1 MIAQG
6 KPMNTRQK
14 SHKKHCPVT
23 VIGHRGAAGTAPE
36 NTIAAIKRAFALGAD
51 YIEIDVRLT
60 KDKVPVVLHDAV
72 FKGVLPTQ
80 AVREITYTETQR
92 YDIGSWF
99 DPAFASE
106 RIPTLAEVIA
116 ACSNKAPLMVEIKRE
131 AAGPKAIATA
141 VFEVIK
147 TMKSH
152 WEHIVVGSFCQ
163 TILKFMKKQIDAS
176 TLPIE
181 LIGIVDEEHNIEHFL
196 ALGIK
201 RLALSYHLITPE
213 LVKEMHRHKV
223 TVWAYTVNS
232 VETARELAHMGV
244 NGIISDFPEK
254 IKQL

>member
-1 MIAQG
+1 
-6 KPMNTRQK
+6 MNTRQK
-14 SHKKHCPVT
+14 SRPVT
-23 VIGHRGAAGTAPE
+23 VIGHRGAAGSAPE

-60 KDKVPVVLHDAV
+60 KDKIPVVLHDAV

-116 ACSNKAPLMVEIKRE
+116 ACNKKTPLMVEIKRE

-141 VFEVIK
+141 VFDVIR

-163 TILKFMKKQIDAS
+163 IILKYMKKQIDMS

-181 LIGIVDEEHNIEHFL
+181 LIGIADEERNIEHFL
-196 ALGIK
+196 TLGIK
-201 RLALSYHLITPE
+201 RLALSYHLITPDLIKE
-213 LVKEMHRHKV
+213 LHRHKV
-223 TVWAYTVNS
+223 TVWVYTVNS
-232 VETARELAHMGV
+232 VEIARELAHMGV

-254 IKQL
+254 IREM